1 MFSLST
7 NGRPAESIRKHV
19 NKRPSNYV
27 TKSAKEKNAVW
38 IGIATQRHLRGVC
51 REGEALDVGACDV
64 AVAYNV
70 SILCIHQ
77 SNLFDERNALF
88 FRLK

>member
-64 AVAYNV
+64 AVAYSV
-70 SILCIHQ
+70 GILCIYTNQ
-77 SNLFDERNALF
+77 IYLMNEMLCF
-88 FRLK
+88 FV